1 MDIKGLFA
9 NIPPRQLYVLAGI
22 LAIGIVAGW
31 WFYLFKPTWDER
43 DRLQGD
49 LARTEQD
56 LFQKRRISQELPK
69 LEAALA
75 DLGRDLDAALTKL
88 PEEKEIPRL
97 LTQISRLGQ
106 ESGLTFTLFK
116 PGNPVKR
123 DFYAEIPIQI
133 KADGSYHALGRFFD
147 RLSRMDRIINVTD
160 LKIAQSTARAD
171 SKSARA
177 IITAEFTATTFAFG
191 GSKG

>member
-9 NIPPRQLYVLAGI
+9 NIPPRQLYVLTGI
-22 LAIGIVAGW
+22 IAIGIVAGW

-56 LFQKRRISQELPK
+56 LFQKRRIGQELPK

-75 DLGRDLDAALTKL
+75 DLRRDLDAALTKL

-133 KADGSYHALGRFFD
+133 KVDGSYHALGRFFD

-171 SKSARA
+171 SKSVRA

>member
-22 LAIGIVAGW
+22 IAIGIVAGW
-31 WFYLFKPTWDER
+31 WFYLFKPAWDER

-75 DLGRDLDAALTKL
+75 DLRRDLDAALTKL

-133 KADGSYHALGRFFD
+133 KVDGSYHALGRFFD

-171 SKSARA
+171 SKSVRA